1 MKFSPFAAGHLS
13 LTFGAYLAMAST
25 ELDCSGGCIDR
36 SKFSIRSIVHGPKDS
51 PFWQRVQASAIQA
64 GKDMG
69 IDFKV
74 RPSRVLGALSYSI
87 YE

>member
-1 MKFSPFAAGHLS
+1 MKFSPFAAAYLS
-13 LTFGAYLAMAST
+13 LTFGAYLALAST
-25 ELDCSGGCIDR
+25 ELDCLGCIDR
-36 SKFSIRSIVHGPKDS
+36 SRFSIRSIVHGTKDD

-74 RPSRVLGALSYSI
+74 RPFGVLGAITYLGTS
-87 YE
+87 